1 MNTFVLE
8 IPRLREPTSNAA
20 SPESHPTA
28 SAPQIVGFSP
38 EEIRSLQRDDA
49 MASVVVA
56 FILSLAFL
64 VLFCLAVGANVWTT
78 FFAA

>member
-1 MNTFVLE
+1 MNTSVLE
-8 IPRLREPTSNAA
+8 IPHLREPTSNAA
-20 SPESHPTA
+20 SPEPHPTA
-28 SAPQIVGFSP
+28 SAPPNVGFSP
-38 EEIRSLQRDDA
+38 EEIRLLQRDDA

-78 FFAA
+78 FFAR